1 MAGHR
6 WNGTAWVELTG
17 LIPSRRRRWDGFA
30 WVKIAGRRW
39 DGVDWIDLWPPP
51 GAGTGGVA
59 PANLFLNLDEPI
71 TTFVDPL
78 VLNLTKEPQLS

>member
-1 MAGHR
+1 MAGYR

-17 LIPSRRRRWDGFA
+17 LVPSRRRRWDGYT

-39 DGVDWIDLWPPP
+39 NGTAWIDLWPSP

-59 PANLFLNLDEPI
+59 PANLFLNLDESI

-78 VLNLTKEPQLS
+78 VLSLTKDLQLS